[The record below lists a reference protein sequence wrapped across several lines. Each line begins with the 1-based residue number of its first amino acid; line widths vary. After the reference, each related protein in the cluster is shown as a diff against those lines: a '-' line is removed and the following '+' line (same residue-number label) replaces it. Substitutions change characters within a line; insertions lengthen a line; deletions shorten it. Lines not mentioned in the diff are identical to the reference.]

1 MSGQNGGVEYNLDNE
16 EERWQAHQAF
26 IAASQKLT
34 AVIKQLNE
42 AQIELRNDYKKL
54 SDLFVAYS
62 KRHDDLD
69 AATVAANKRS
79 RELDAVYEQ
88 LQEPSHDLH

>member
-1 MSGQNGGVEYNLDNE
+1 MSGQNGVEYDLDNE
-16 EERWQAHQAF
+16 KERWQAHQAF

-34 AVIKQLNE
+34 DTIKQLNE
-42 AQIELRNDYKKL
+42 AHNELRNDYKKL
-54 SDLFVAYS
+54 SDLFLAYVR
-62 KRHDDLD
+62 RHNELD

-88 LQEPSHDLH
+88 LQEPSHVH